1 MRSRIAGD
9 RSSSSRIIPNSSIN
23 GQRAEAFNSFAMAS
37 GPFGWRTSTSNP
49 PAAWHRRNWSRAA
62 GSMRRTSQVVV
73 LVEDKR
79 QQRFVRRYLYR
90 LGYTR
95 HDIQFE
101 PVPGGEGS
109 GAKCCP
115 NLLIGRAGQKGIRRI
130 GLLALLQLHGLGNQ
144 PGQLQRVD

>member
-37 GPFGWRTSTSNP
+37 DQFGWRTSTSNP
-49 PAAWHRRNWSRAA
+49 LAAWHRRNWSRAA

-101 PVPGGEGS
+101 PAPGGEGS
-109 GAKCCP
+109 GAQWALDRKPEVVPAWPSSFAPADGRLP
-115 NLLIGRAGQKGIRRI
+115 NLNPPPLRT
-130 GLLALLQLHGLGNQ
+130 L
-144 PGQLQRVD
+144 